1 MSNDEQL
8 TPKPADDANASP
20 ERIYTGIDGMIR
32 CWELTIEHYARL
44 GRDITKEPFRKDI
57 FRILRGPEGREHSM

>member
-1 MSNDEQL
+1 MPRDEQI
-8 TPKPADDANASP
+8 TPGTDSDANASS
-20 ERIYTGIDGMIR
+20 EKRCTGYEGMIR

-57 FRILRGPEGREHSM
+57 VRILRGPEGREHSM